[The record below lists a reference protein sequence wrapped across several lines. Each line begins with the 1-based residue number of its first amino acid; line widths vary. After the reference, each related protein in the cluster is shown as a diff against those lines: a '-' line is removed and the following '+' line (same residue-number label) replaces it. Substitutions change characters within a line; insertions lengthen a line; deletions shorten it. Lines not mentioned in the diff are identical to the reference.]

1 MAVPMDLN
9 SGLAVRLTELD
20 DAMHTGF
27 FDEGDREVL
36 PRPAALAMPRQRL
49 ISIKTPSFGA
59 RTPAASD
66 TVPVTSPADI
76 RRRRIIFFGSTF
88 ALTALALLTPTLI
101 FLHEGFEP
109 IELVALVLLTVLLF
123 AISAW
128 FVNAVAGL
136 IVLTTG
142 RGRDPVCQNGPT
154 PAPRARTAVLMPL
167 YHEHAEAAVGR
178 LARMERSLAALG
190 AERHFDLFV
199 LSDSRKDEVAEAEWA
214 AVQALREIADCP
226 VYYRRRA
233 ENHERKVGNLSEW
246 VRRFGSAYDYMVVA
260 DADSSMSGA
269 TLLKL
274 VDAMERHPGVG
285 LIQTTPTIV
294 GGQTLFSR
302 ASQFAVKLYGRVAAA
317 GLAWWC
323 GSEATY
329 WGHNAIVRIEAFAAC
344 AGLPKLKGR
353 KPFGGHVMSHDV
365 VEAALL
371 RRGGWAVHLAA
382 DLPDSHEET
391 PPSLADFM
399 VRERRWAQGNL
410 QHLALIGAPGL
421 HWVNRVQFM
430 MGAMAYLASPLWL
443 LSIVA
448 GLAIE
453 LQSPT
458 DWDSFWYVLSP
469 KVTPFLWGSA
479 LCAFL
484 LLGPKLMGLA
494 LVLSRRDERKAFGG
508 TALLLRNAACEAL
521 LSAITAP
528 ILMARNSRTVFEA
541 LIGRDSGWTPQ
552 RRTADALT
560 AMEGVRQH
568 QWELGVGLALSSAL
582 IFRPDLCLVF
592 APILAPLLCT
602 GPLSALLSDVR
613 VGMRAKAKAFLATPE
628 ELTETGPAIPRD
640 AAPWS
645 LPAPQGEPAP
655 VIRLVAS

>member
-1 MAVPMDLN
+1 MDLN

-20 DAMHTGF
+20 DAMRPSF
-27 FDEGDREVL
+27 LDKPEGEVL

-49 ISIKTPSFGA
+49 TSVKAPGFGA
-59 RTPAASD
+59 RTPVAAD
-66 TVPVTSPADI
+66 LAPETSPADI
-76 RRRRIIFFGSTF
+76 RRRRTIFFSSSF
-88 ALTALALLTPTLI
+88 AVAGLALLTPVFI
-101 FLHEGFEP
+101 FLRDGFEP
-109 IELVALVLLTVLLF
+109 IELVALVLLGVLLL
-123 AISAW
+123 AICAW
-128 FVNAVAGL
+128 FVNAVIGL
-136 IVLTTG
+136 VVLTTG
-142 RGRDPVCQNGPT
+142 KGRDPVCLDGPT
-154 PAPRARTAVLMPL
+154 PAPRARTAILMPL
-167 YHEHAEAAVGR
+167 YHEDAAAAVGR
-178 LARMERSLAALG
+178 LARMERSLTALG
-190 AERHFDLFV
+190 ATRHFDLFV

-233 ENHERKVGNLSEW
+233 ENHERKVGNVSEW

-269 TLLKL
+269 TLIKL

-294 GGQTLFSR
+294 GGQTLFAR
-302 ASQFAVKLYGRVAAA
+302 TSQFAVKLYGRVAAA

-329 WGHNAIVRIEAFAAC
+329 WGHNAIVRVEAFAAC

-382 DLPDSHEET
+382 ELPDSHEET

-410 QHLALIGAPGL
+410 QHLALVGAPGL
-421 HWVNRVQFM
+421 HWVNRVQFL

-443 LSIVA
+443 LSIVV

-458 DWDSFWYVLSP
+458 DWDSFWYVLAP
-469 KVTPFLWGSA
+469 KASPFLWGSA

-484 LLGPKLMGLA
+484 LLGPKFMGLA
-494 LVLSRRDERKAFGG
+494 LVLSRPAERKAFGG
-508 TALLLRNAACEAL
+508 AALLLRNAACEAL

-552 RRTADALT
+552 RRTAGALT
-560 AMEGVRQH
+560 AVEGVRQH

-582 IFRPDLCLVF
+582 LFRPDLCLVF

-602 GPLSALLSDVR
+602 GPLSALLSDGR
-613 VGMRAKAKAFLATPE
+613 IGARLKAKALLATPE
-628 ELTETGPAIPRD
+628 ELTEAGPTAPREP
-640 AAPWS
+640 APWTM
-645 LPAPQGEPAP
+645 PTPQGEPAT

>member
-1 MAVPMDLN
+1 MDMN
-9 SGLAVRLTELD
+9 SGLAVRLTQPD
-20 DAMHTGF
+20 DPIRPF
-27 FDEGDREVL
+27 FDETAREVL

-49 ISIKTPSFGA
+49 TAVRTQGFGA
-59 RTPAASD
+59 RTPDAAD
-66 TVPVTSPADI
+66 VTPETSPVDI
-76 RRRRIIFFGSTF
+76 ARRRVIFFGSTL
-88 ALTALALLTPTLI
+88 ALTALAISTPAYI
-101 FLHEGFEP
+101 FIHDGFMP
-109 IELVALVLLTVLLF
+109 IEMVALTLLGVLLL

-128 FVNAVAGL
+128 FVNAAVGL
-136 IVLTTG
+136 VVLTTG
-142 RGRDPVCQNGPT
+142 KGRDPVCLDGPT
-154 PAPRARTAVLMPL
+154 PLPHARTALLMPL
-167 YHEHAEAAVGR
+167 YHEDAAAAVGR
-178 LARMERSLAALG
+178 MARMERSLAALG
-190 AERHFDLFV
+190 AERNFDLFV
-199 LSDSRKDEVAEAEWA
+199 LSDSRRDEVAEAEWT
-214 AVQALREIADCP
+214 AVQALRETALCP

-274 VDAMERHPGVG
+274 VEAMERHPGVG

-294 GGQTLFSR
+294 GGTTLFSR
-302 ASQFAVKLYGRVAAA
+302 ASQFAVKLYGRVAGA

-329 WGHNAIVRIEAFAAC
+329 WGHNAIIRIEAFAAC

-410 QHLALIGAPGL
+410 QHLSLVTAPGL
-421 HWVNRVQFM
+421 HWINRVQFM

-443 LSIVA
+443 LSVIV

-453 LQSPT
+453 LQSPA
-458 DWDSFWYVLSP
+458 DWDSFWYVLAP
-469 KVTPFLWGSA
+469 KVTPFLWASA
-479 LCAFL
+479 LCGVL

-494 LVLSRRDERKAFGG
+494 LVLSRPAERRAFGG
-508 TALLLRNAACEAL
+508 AAMLLRNAATEAL

-541 LIGRDSGWTPQ
+541 LIGRDSGWAPQ
-552 RRTADALT
+552 RRTAEALT
-560 AMEGVRQH
+560 AREGIRQH
-568 QWELGVGLALSSAL
+568 QWELGVGLGLSSAL
-582 IFRPDLCLVF
+582 LFRPDLCLVF

-602 GPLSALLSDVR
+602 GPLSALLSDAR
-613 VGMRAKAKAFLATPE
+613 IGARLKAKGVLATPE
-628 ELTETGPAIPRD
+628 ELP
-640 AAPWS
+640 
-645 LPAPQGEPAP
+645 EPAAATPREPATPWTLPVAASEPTP

>member
-1 MAVPMDLN
+1 MDMN
-9 SGLAVRLTELD
+9 SSLAVRLTKPD
-20 DAMHTGF
+20 DHIHPVV
-27 FDEGDREVL
+27 FDENAKEVL

-49 ISIKTPSFGA
+49 TRVKTPGFGA
-59 RTPAASD
+59 RTPDAAD
-66 TVPVTSPADI
+66 ITPKTSPGDI
-76 RRRRIIFFGSTF
+76 VRRRILFFGSTLV
-88 ALTALALLTPTLI
+88 LTSLALATPVFI
-101 FLHEGFEP
+101 FLHDGFMP
-109 IELVALVLLTVLLF
+109 IELLAIALLGVLLL
-123 AISAW
+123 AICAW

-136 IVLTTG
+136 VILMSG
-142 RGRDPVCQNGPT
+142 KGKDPVCPDGPT
-154 PAPRARTAVLMPL
+154 PAPKARTALLMPL
-167 YHEHAEAAVGR
+167 YNEDAAAAVGR
-178 LARMERSLAALG
+178 MARMERALSALG
-190 AERHFDLFV
+190 AERNFDLFV
-199 LSDSRKDEVAEAEWA
+199 LSDSRKDEVAEAEWT
-214 AVQALREIADCP
+214 AVKALRATAKCP

-260 DADSSMSGA
+260 DADSSMSGE

-294 GGQTLFSR
+294 GGTTLFSR
-302 ASQFAVKLYGRVAAA
+302 ASQFAVKLYGRVAGA

-329 WGHNAIVRIEAFAAC
+329 WGHNAIIRIEAFAAS
-344 AGLPKLKGR
+344 AGLPTLKGR

-382 DLPDSHEET
+382 DLQDSHEET

-410 QHLALIGAPGL
+410 QHLALVTAPGL
-421 HWVNRVQFM
+421 HWVNRIQFM

-443 LSIVA
+443 LSVIV

-458 DWDSFWYVLSP
+458 DWDSFWYLLAP
-469 KVTPFLWGSA
+469 KVTPFLWGSG

-484 LLGPKLMGLA
+484 LLGPKFMGLV
-494 LVLSRRDERKAFGG
+494 LVLSRPEERRAFGG
-508 TALLLRNAACEAL
+508 AVRLLKNAATEAL

-528 ILMARNSRTVFEA
+528 ILMARNSRTVFEV

-552 RRTADALT
+552 RRTAEALT
-560 AMEGVRQH
+560 ALEGIRQH
-568 QWELGVGLALSSAL
+568 QWELGVGLGLSSAL
-582 IFRPDLCLVF
+582 LFRPDLCIVF

-602 GPLSALLSDVR
+602 GPLSALLSDARIGAQLKKKGV
-613 VGMRAKAKAFLATPE
+613 LATPE
-628 ELTETGPAIPRD
+628 ELPD
-640 AAPWS
+640 AASIPVREPRE
-645 LPAPQGEPAP
+645 PAPAWGLPTAAAETSP
-655 VIRLVAS
+655 VIRLVAR

>member
-1 MAVPMDLN
+1 MDMN
-9 SGLAVRLTELD
+9 SGLAVRLTQPD
-20 DAMHTGF
+20 DPVHALFPG
-27 FDEGDREVL
+27 ERAREVL

-49 ISIKTPSFGA
+49 TSVKAPGFGA
-59 RTPAASD
+59 GTPEAAD
-66 TVPVTSPADI
+66 FIPETSPADI
-76 RRRRIIFFGSTF
+76 VRRRTIFFGSTV
-88 ALTALALLTPTLI
+88 ALTSLALATPTFI
-101 FLHEGFEP
+101 FVRDGFMP
-109 IELVALVLLTVLLF
+109 IEMAAIALLAVLLL
-123 AISAW
+123 AICAW
-128 FVNAVAGL
+128 FVNAAAGL
-136 IVLTTG
+136 VILITG
-142 RGRDPVCQNGPT
+142 KGRDPVCANGPT
-154 PAPRARTAVLMPL
+154 PAPQARTALLMPL
-167 YHEHAEAAVGR
+167 YHEDAEAAVGR
-178 LARMERSLAALG
+178 LARIEGSLAALG

-199 LSDSRKDEVAEAEWA
+199 LSDSRKDDVAEAEWA
-214 AVQALREIADCP
+214 AVQTLRATAQCP

-294 GGQTLFSR
+294 GGTTLFSR
-302 ASQFAVKLYGRVAAA
+302 ASQFAVKLYGRVAGA

-329 WGHNAIVRIEAFAAC
+329 WGHNAIIRVEAFAAC

-371 RRGGWAVHLAA
+371 RRGGWAVHMAA

-410 QHLALIGAPGL
+410 QHMALVAAPGL

-443 LSIVA
+443 LSVII

-458 DWDSFWYVLSP
+458 DWDSFWYVLTP
-469 KVTPFLWGSA
+469 KVTPFLWGSG

-494 LVLSRRDERKAFGG
+494 LVLSRPAERRAFGG
-508 TALLLRNAACEAL
+508 AAMLLRNAATEAL
-521 LSAITAP
+521 LSAVTAP
-528 ILMARNSRTVFEA
+528 ILMARNSRTVFEV

-552 RRTADALT
+552 RRTAEALT
-560 AMEGVRQH
+560 AIEGVRQH
-568 QWELGVGLALSSAL
+568 QWELGVGLGLTSAL

-592 APILAPLLCT
+592 TPILAPLLCT

-613 VGMRAKAKAFLATPE
+613 IGARTKAMGLLATPE
-628 ELTETGPAIPRD
+628 ELPELAVPAAPREP
-640 AAPWS
+640 AAPWGLS
-645 LPAPQGEPAP
+645 AAASEPTP